1 VAKISS
7 EPVSEIHNTSPDSK
21 WVAGFGQEV
30 GEVVESIFA
39 PANPG
44 SARPFGL
51 PDCSRMT
58 GKPEVIRVSRPIVRN
73 RDCLTPRACVVG

>member
-1 VAKISS
+1 MTPEQWQQATEVTGVAKISS

-21 WVAGFGQEV
+21 WVSGFGQEV

-44 SARPFGL
+44 SLQPPSPL
-51 PDCSRMT
+51 
-58 GKPEVIRVSRPIVRN
+58 
-73 RDCLTPRACVVG
+73 ACVVAFVDK